1 MWGERRTRVH
11 SITIT
16 VLLLGSVTA
25 SLIDHPFLRA
35 CSAALSTTT
44 APVERPALTVGRWAG
59 LLPHLFRQRHS
70 IEQENARLQRR
81 LIQLEDDL
89 VAVSDELAQSRRE
102 LAAVAELADNP
113 EATEPRPH
121 LSRIVA
127 LEAEVAGLGADGWRR
142 TCRISL
148 RKTRQVALNHPVVWG
163 RALVGVVQGV
173 GPLGASVRL
182 TTDTE
187 SRVWCYDAR
196 SGVEGVAVGCGP
208 DDLRLEHVRW
218 PADIVTGDVFLTAG
232 KSGRFPAGLVVG
244 EVHEV
249 GRADDGLEADV
260 RLRPRV
266 LVREVR
272 SVLVLR
278 WPATAPPVGSASR

>member
-11 SITIT
+11 SIVIA
-16 VLLLGSVTA
+16 VLLLGSLTA

-35 CSAALSTTT
+35 CSAALSST
-44 APVERPALTVGRWAG
+44 AVPVERPALAAGRWAG
-59 LLPHLFRQRHS
+59 MLPHLFRQRRS
-70 IEQENARLQRR
+70 IEQENARLRRR
-81 LIQLEDDL
+81 LLELEDDL
-89 VAVSDELAQSRRE
+89 AVVSDHLAQSRRE

-113 EATEPRPH
+113 EATGTRPL
-121 LSRIVA
+121 LSKIIA

-142 TCRISL
+142 TCR
-148 RKTRQVALNHPVVWG
+148 VALREAGQAARNDPVVWG
-163 RALVGVVQGV
+163 RSLVGAVQGV

-182 TTDTE
+182 ITDPE

-196 SGVEGVAVGCGP
+196 SGVEGVAVGYGP
-208 DDLRLEHVRW
+208 ASLRLEHVRW

-244 EVHEV
+244 EVTEV
-249 GRADDGLEADV
+249 GQADDGLEADV

-266 LVREVR
+266 LIREVR

-278 WPATAPPVGSASR
+278 WPATEPVTSASR